1 MPTIESIKHSFGKR
15 VVCTSLALY
24 APSLK
29 KNRTGKMEMNY
40 FWLITKSSLLSCA
53 KNKTISL
60 TERKKAFRESEEQ
73 AELNFV
79 GGLITMITTDSD
91 SVSHRT
97 VRKSQSLLC
106 ALHVQQYQCLLAEW
120 FLRETCAQALQLDI
134 AFIRPSWNLSS

>member
-1 MPTIESIKHSFGKR
+1 MYVPTIESIKHSFGKR
-15 VVCTSLALY
+15 ILCTNLALS

-53 KNKTISL
+53 KHKMISL
-60 TERKKAFRESEEQ
+60 TERKKAFRESDEQ
-73 AELNFV
+73 VEMNLV
-79 GGLITMITTDSD
+79 GGLITVITTDSD
-91 SVSHRT
+91 SVSHHT

-120 FLRETCAQALQLDI
+120 FLRPQALQLDI
-134 AFIRPSWNLSS
+134 SFIRPSWNFE